1 MQGRKKQSYSEKD
14 LSYDK
19 KDMSVMKRK
28 NRFGGGKVNHRPTQS
43 SNRAPSI
50 KQCHKQ
56 KGELLWVIK
65 HMNKD

>member
-28 NRFGGGKVNHRPTQS
+28 NRFGGDRV
-43 SNRAPSI
+43 
-50 KQCHKQ
+50 
-56 KGELLWVIK
+56 
-65 HMNKD
+65 